1 MKDNLPNYLNPHNI
15 DPSRIEPAH
24 IDTPPGN
31 DSIRPG
37 MNKCGMLNAECEMR
51 EGAPF
56 DEYGMQ
62 IALAG
67 GDWSKGIQDHA
78 ERNGPF
84 LSDSRLRHF
93 VRHEQP
99 PTMSNAEA
107 IEVLK
112 HIETDIYGRI
122 AIGKAIDALQ
132 LNLNGNAIGALQFN
146 DTSAELQA
154 HSHTHTSYSQPGIS
168 LLPKAVCPRCG
179 KYMTET
185 GFMNAGVIQCS
196 LHTWL
201 CKECGIRREQAYDWP
216 NFQPQ
221 EWHRPTYS
229 IKGGEWIGEDE
240 PKKLKAALEALPPL
254 PKVDTPFGFERIGG
268 DWEETAE

>member
-56 DEYGMQ
+56 DEYGTQ

-122 AIGKAIDALQ
+122 AIGKAIDALSSPWVKTADRMPTEADADNTMCWV
-132 LNLNGNAIGALQFN
+132 LATTISSNLPMPEAIAYIRAN
-146 DTSAELQA
+146 PDN
-154 HSHTHTSYSQPGIS
+154 YPYWM
-168 LLPKAVCPRCG
+168 P
-179 KYMTET
+179 
-185 GFMNAGVIQCS
+185 IQ
-196 LHTWL
+196 
-201 CKECGIRREQAYDWP
+201 
-216 NFQPQ
+216 
-221 EWHRPTYS
+221 
-229 IKGGEWIGEDE
+229 
-240 PKKLKAALEALPPL
+240 PL
-254 PKVDTPFGFERIGG
+254 PEVEK
-268 DWEETAE
+268 

>member
-15 DPSRIEPAH
+15 DPGRVEPAH
-24 IDTPPGN
+24 IDTPPGF

-122 AIGKAIDALQ
+122 AIVKAIDALQ

-146 DTSAELQA
+146 DTSAELTDSGRPA
-154 HSHTHTSYSQPGIS
+154 HSHTFHD
-168 LLPKAVCPRCG
+168 LKAICPRCG

-185 GFMNAGVIQCS
+185 GSITAAVIECTI
-196 LHTWL
+196 HTWW
-201 CKECGIRREQAYDWP
+201 CRECDIQRQQAHDFPY
-216 NFQPQ
+216 FQPQ
-221 EWHRPTYS
+221 KWHWVQYS
-229 IKGGEWIGEDE
+229 FRGGEWIREDE
-240 PKKLKAALEALPPL
+240 PEKLKAALEALPPL

>member
-37 MNKCGMLNAECEMR
+37 QNKCGMPNAECEMR

-78 ERNGPF
+78 EQYGSF

-99 PTMSNAEA
+99 PTMSNDEA

-122 AIGKAIDALQ
+122 AIVKAIDALNSPWVKTAGR
-132 LNLNGNAIGALQFN
+132 LPTEADVDSRMNVMAWHIWYGAEIV
-146 DTSAELQA
+146 D
-154 HSHTHTSYSQPGIS
+154 Y
-168 LLPKAVCPRCG
+168 
-179 KYMTET
+179 
-185 GFMNAGVIQCS
+185 GVILDDPAMYIWWAPMPS
-196 LHTWL
+196 LPEVG
-201 CKECGIRREQAYDWP
+201 K
-216 NFQPQ
+216 
-221 EWHRPTYS
+221 
-229 IKGGEWIGEDE
+229 
-240 PKKLKAALEALPPL
+240 
-254 PKVDTPFGFERIGG
+254 
-268 DWEETAE
+268 

>member
-1 MKDNLPNYLNPHNI
+1 MKDNMPNYLNYHGI
-15 DPSRIEPAH
+15 DPGRVEPARV
-24 IDTPPGN
+24 DRAPGF

-112 HIETDIYGRI
+112 GIETDIYGKI
-122 AIGKAIDALQ
+122 AIVKAIDVLS
-132 LNLNGNAIGALQFN
+132 FN
-146 DTSAELQA
+146 DKLITACKNLIRDSSPFE
-154 HSHTHTSYSQPGIS
+154 PD
-168 LLPKAVCPRCG
+168 KA
-179 KYMTET
+179 
-185 GFMNAGVIQCS
+185 
-196 LHTWL
+196 L
-201 CKECGIRREQAYDWP
+201 CNVLDIRR
-216 NFQPQ
+216 
-221 EWHRPTYS
+221 
-229 IKGGEWIGEDE
+229 
-240 PKKLKAALEALPPL
+240 LL
-254 PKVDTPFGFERIGG
+254 
-268 DWEETAE
+268 AEVGK